1 MQHVSCAPFLL
12 AQDSLLSPFLVCQDH
27 SPFGRSAA
35 VVAIIIKN
43 DDGGNLAN
51 CERWHGKDTSQ
62 EKRTTMRIG
71 FGG

>member
-27 SPFGRSAA
+27 SPFGRTAVA
-35 VVAIIIKN
+35 VVATIIKN

-51 CERWHGKDTSQ
+51 CERWHDKDTS
-62 EKRTTMRIG
+62 
-71 FGG
+71 